1 MAEFLC
7 DLFFEIA
14 GAFVEMGI
22 EDAVAQN
29 HARRRDKVS
38 RGLGTI

>member
-1 MAEFLC
+1 MAEFLF
-7 DLFFEIA
+7 DLFFEIV

-22 EDAVAQN
+22 EDAF
-29 HARRRDKVS
+29 ARTQTKQRDKAS